1 MQWRVGLFLSLSIL
15 SGLLSGCLGVS
26 AAWTGANL
34 LYDRHVLMKKMTNYQ
49 LVAQASRALYR
60 DKVFKRDDCSID
72 LAALN
77 GDLLLVGHVG
87 TSALRDEAYARVAKT
102 SGFRRLFNQLAVGPA
117 ADSVAEDTWITTKIR
132 SQMVADSS
140 LDPRQFKV
148 ITSDRVVYLMGDVFP
163 EAAARVIYIARRT
176 EGVIRVVTLLNYY
189 HLSEK
194 A

>member
-1 MQWRVGLFLSLSIL
+1 MSALLTGCFGL
-15 SGLLSGCLGVS
+15 SG
-26 AAWTGANL
+26 AWTGANL
-34 LYDRHVLMKKMTNYQ
+34 LYDRHVLMKKMTDYQ

-60 DKVFKRDDCSID
+60 DKVFKRADCSID

-87 TSALRDEAYARVAKT
+87 TSALRDEAYARVAKE
-102 SGFRRLFNQLAVGPA
+102 SGFRRLFNQLAVGPVE
-117 ADSVAEDTWITTKIR
+117 DSVAEDAWITTKIR
-132 SQMVADSS
+132 SQIVADSS

-163 EAAARVIYIARRT
+163 DAAARVIYIARQT
-176 EGVIRVVTLLNYY
+176 DGVIRVVKLLKYY
-189 HLSEK
+189 HLSDK

>member
-60 DKVFKRDDCSID
+60 DNCSID